1 MKMKKDMDLF
11 LSPVSAFLFFS
22 GQFESVYVV
31 FTLEILDSNT
41 IDKANLKVQQ
51 GSKPM
56 HIVEHMKYIQDKSF
70 SNFAPLFLGKFV
82 ILIES

>member
-22 GQFESVYVV
+22 DQFESVYVV

-51 GSKPM
+51 GSKQTFTALK
-56 HIVEHMKYIQDKSF
+56 VLSDLKG
-70 SNFAPLFLGKFV
+70 L
-82 ILIES
+82 